1 MNNEIHVLLVEDNDD
16 DRFLTMRLLRK
27 LPFPLRIETSRNG
40 EEAMKRI
47 LGENSGPLPA
57 LVLLDLQLP
66 KISGISLLSSI
77 REKYSQSTLPVI
89 VLSSSDNPRDLKLCI
104 EMGISAYLSKPV
116 DMPELQEHMENITQ
130 PLRFSP
136 DSSADQHQSP

>member
-1 MNNEIHVLLVEDNDD
+1 MKEISVLLVEDNDD

-27 LPFPLRIETSRNG
+27 LPFPLQIETSKNG
-40 EEAMKRI
+40 EEAFKRI
-47 LGENSGPLPA
+47 LGRETGPIPS

-77 REKYSQSTLPVI
+77 REKYSQSDLPVI
-89 VLSSSDNPRDLKLCI
+89 VLSSSDNPRDLKICT
-104 EMGISAYLSKPV
+104 EMGIGGYLSKPL
-116 DMPELQEHMENITQ
+116 DPLELQEYIEALTQ

-136 DSSADQHQSP
+136 DSSAGPHPFP